1 MGEKSRRRREKAGGA
16 RGGAWEEAME
26 RGYSL
31 KRRGRYEKAAECFGE
46 AIALGGEGHADP
58 HAFMGHV
65 LQDMGRVKEA
75 MAHFGRAIE
84 ADPRHTMA
92 LFKKAEALLALN
104 RVEEARVWCG
114 RAVESDPDDAAPHH
128 VMGNI
133 YSRLLDFEAAIAEFG
148 ESVRI
153 DPTNFRGCA
162 NIGASHLNARRP
174 EEALECLDAALRV
187 NPEYAFAHYQRA
199 MALGM
204 LGRESEAQKSLEKAV
219 EHDPRYMLGDAGRHL
234 RADRQAELNRAGW
247 RDGRPPRGIGR
258 IRMPSGRMK
267 ARSEKGRES
276 DLALARF
283 MAACEME
290 GISPA
295 DAFDAIMSERTV
307 EARRVTTTTTAK
319 RARKAGAGRA
329 AGKGGGDTGRR
340 KGAGRGEDLA
350 GRLDQ
355 LLRGGTGRRKGA
367 GRGRGRAPA

>member
-1 MGEKSRRRREKAGGA
+1 MGEKGRRRREKAGGA

-31 KRRGRYEKAAECFGE
+31 KRRGRYEEAAECFSE

-75 MAHFGRAIE
+75 MAHFDSAIE

-153 DPTNFRGCA
+153 DPANFRGKA
-162 NIGASHLNARRP
+162 NMGTAHLNARRP

-199 MALGM
+199 MALDM
-204 LGRESEAQKSLEKAV
+204 LGREGEARKSLEKAV
-219 EHDPRYMLGDAGRHL
+219 EHDPRYMLGDATAHL

-247 RDGRPPRGIGR
+247 RDGRPPKGIGR
-258 IRMPSGRMK
+258 IRMPGGRTK

-290 GISPA
+290 GISPG
-295 DAFDAIMSERTV
+295 DAFDAIVSERAGEV
-307 EARRVTTTTTAK
+307 RRVTTTAK

-329 AGKGGGDTGRR
+329 AGKGGG
-340 KGAGRGEDLA
+340 
-350 GRLDQ
+350 
-355 LLRGGTGRRKGA
+355 GTGRRKGA
-367 GRGRGRAPA
+367 ARGRGRAPA